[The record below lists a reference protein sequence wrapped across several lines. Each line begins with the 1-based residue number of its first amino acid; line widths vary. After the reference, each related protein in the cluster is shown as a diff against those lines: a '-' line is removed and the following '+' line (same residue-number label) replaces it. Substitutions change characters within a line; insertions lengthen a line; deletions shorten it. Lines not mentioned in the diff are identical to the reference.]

1 MQSNATTVEQYLAE
15 IPADRRPTFD
25 AVRRTVLEHLPAGF
39 VEGMQ
44 YGMIGYYIP
53 LERYPGTDNGQP
65 LGIASIANQKRYVS
79 IYLMGIYANDYDA
92 RWFRERWAQSGKRLD
107 MGKSCVR
114 FRKLSDIPLDVI
126 GEAIARTDVDAY
138 IAAYEAARADG

>member
-15 IPADRRPTFD
+15 IPADRRPIFD
-25 AVRRTVLEHLPAGF
+25 AVRRTVLEHLPEGF

-44 YGMIGYYIP
+44 HGMIGYYIP
-53 LERYPGTDNGQP
+53 LDRYRDTDNGQP
-65 LGIASIANQKRYVS
+65 LGIASLANQKRYVS
-79 IYLMGIYANDYDA
+79 LYLMGIYANDYDQ

-114 FRKLSDIPLDVI
+114 FRKLSDVPIDVI

-138 IAAYEAARADG
+138 IAAYEAARSS